1 VPSIGDEL
9 RNLKY
14 INRKLKLEDRKLSD
28 LMEGLNLMLTGMGIV
43 FLFLVILVIM
53 MKLIPIISR
62 KREKEYLSVPVEQV
76 RKEPPVAQKV
86 QPEPRSEDQDLRD
99 RARTV
104 AAIAAAITATM
115 GRTPKK
121 LIVTTPSGETTSVYN
136 GSWSHAGRQDLM
148 EVGNLQ
154 GQRSFEW

>member
-1 VPSIGDEL
+1 M
-9 RNLKY
+9 
-14 INRKLKLEDRKLSD
+14 SD

-43 FLFLVILVIM
+43 FAFLVILVVM

-62 KREKEYLSVPVEQV
+62 KREKEDKAVPVEQV
-76 RKEPPVAQKV
+76 TKDPPIAQEVRSEPPL
-86 QPEPRSEDQDLRD
+86 EDQNVRE

-104 AAIAAAITATM
+104 AAIAAAITATV

-136 GSWSHAGRQDLM
+136 
-148 EVGNLQ
+148 N
-154 GQRSFEW
+154 

>member
-1 VPSIGDEL
+1 M
-9 RNLKY
+9 
-14 INRKLKLEDRKLSD
+14 SD

-43 FLFLVILVIM
+43 FAFLVILVVM

-62 KREKEYLSVPVEQV
+62 KREKEDKAVPVEQV
-76 RKEPPVAQKV
+76 EKKPPIAQEVRSEPPL
-86 QPEPRSEDQDLRD
+86 EDQQSVREQ
-99 RARTV
+99 ARTV
-104 AAIAAAITATM
+104 AAIAAAITATV

-121 LIVTTPSGETTSVYN
+121 LIVTTPGGETASVYSN
-136 GSWSHAGRQDLM
+136 SWSHAGRQDLM